1 MQIDILKA
9 LADQSRLSLLGALG
23 ECELCACV
31 LPGMVKKTQPTVSSH
46 LKVLHKAGLV
56 EMRKDGA
63 KRLYSLSPLGKKVL
77 DQVSG
82 W

>member
-9 LADQSRLSLLGALG
+9 LADTSRLALLKALSK
-23 ECELCACV
+23 CELCACV
-31 LPGMVKKTQPTVSSH
+31 LPAMVRKTQPTVSSH

-56 EMRKDGA
+56 DMRKDGV

-77 DQVSG
+77 DQVSR

>member
-1 MQIDILKA
+1 
-9 LADQSRLSLLGALG
+9 
-23 ECELCACV
+23 V
-31 LPGMVKKTQPTVSSH
+31 LPARVKKTQPTVSSH

-56 EMRKDGA
+56 HMRKDGV

-77 DQVSG
+77 DQVSR

>member
-1 MQIDILKA
+1 VKVDILRA
-9 LADQSRLSLLGALG
+9 LADPSRLSLLKALS

-31 LPGMVKKTQPTVSSH
+31 LPAIVKKTQPTVSSH
-46 LKVLHKAGLV
+46 LKVLNKAGLV
-56 EMRKDGA
+56 GMRKDGA

-77 DQVSG
+77 GQVSG

>member
-1 MQIDILKA
+1 VNVDILKA
-9 LADQSRLSLLGALG
+9 LSVQSRLSLLMKLG
-23 ECELCACV
+23 KCELCACV
-31 LPGMVKKTQPTVSSH
+31 LPALVKKTQPTVSSH

-56 EMRKDGA
+56 NMRKDGA

-77 DQVSG
+77 DEIRR

>member
-9 LADQSRLSLLGALG
+9 LADPSRLALLRALG
-23 ECELCACV
+23 KCELCACV
-31 LPGMVKKTQPTVSSH
+31 LPDIVKKTQPTVSSH

-63 KRLYSLSPLGKKVL
+63 KRLYSLSPMGKKVL
-77 DQVSG
+77 DQISG